1 MAEQKPLT
9 SDDLARM
16 QHRADRFSRSIGTV
30 YHEMARDIYR
40 LLAERERLLREL
52 TVSIE
57 KLARHLQETHGIDP
71 TGYTREELLALHDND
86 HNAPRTN
93 SSRVIRSQSTCPG
106 GTCPTR

>member
-1 MAEQKPLT
+1 MAEPKPLT

-52 TVSIE
+52 AG
-57 KLARHLQETHGIDP
+57 KH
-71 TGYTREELLALHDND
+71 
-86 HNAPRTN
+86 
-93 SSRVIRSQSTCPG
+93 
-106 GTCPTR
+106 